1 MMSDGLFSEM
11 MYEFFSS
18 TDTGRIRTNNED
30 AVLVHEAAR
39 LAILADGMGG
49 SQAGEVA
56 SGMATALISVR
67 LGTWL
72 LNRGPQASTTEAR
85 GAIRA
90 SVDRANHGIF
100 QAANTHGEFEGMGT
114 TVVVAV
120 FRDLELLL
128 GHVGDS
134 RAYRWRDGRLARLT
148 RDHSWLQTQIEAGLM
163 SPQEAL
169 QSPYK
174 GLITRALGVE
184 PQVELELQTLPVEAG
199 DLFLLCSDGLTD
211 MLDDG
216 ALTLLLAQGGDLA
229 ELGEQLIRQANERG
243 GNDNISIILV
253 RAGMAPA
260 PADDNDA

>member
-1 MMSDGLFSEM
+1 MSLFSEM

-18 TDTGRIRTNNED
+18 TDAGQVRDNNED
-30 AVLVHEAAR
+30 AILVNEMAR

-72 LNRGPQASTTEAR
+72 AKRGAQASTTEAR

-90 SVDRANHGIF
+90 SVERANHGIF
-100 QAANTHGEFEGMGT
+100 QAASAHGEYKGMGT
-114 TVVVAV
+114 TLVVAV
-120 FRDLELLL
+120 FRDAELLL

-148 RDHSWLQTQIEAGLM
+148 RDHSWLQSQIDAGLL
-163 SPQEAL
+163 SPREAIN
-169 QSPYK
+169 SPYK
-174 GLITRALGVE
+174 GVITRALGAE
-184 PQVELELQTLPVEAG
+184 PEVELELQTLPLEDG

-211 MLDDG
+211 MLDDDD
-216 ALTLLLAQGGDLA
+216 LRLLLAQGGSLP
-229 ELGEQLIRQANERG
+229 ELGQRLMQQANERG
-243 GNDNISIILV
+243 GNDNISLILIQ
-253 RAGMAPA
+253 AGAAPA
-260 PADDNDA
+260 PTAESSAG